1 MRPLPDSKQPGNS
14 PAKRQENDTGVLQ
27 AFQLHQ
33 QALRRFISRF
43 VRRSHDIDDI
53 AQEAFLRAYRAEK
66 NNSDG
71 IEKPKSFLFRIAHNV
86 AITNLTSKSNQ
97 MMDYL
102 ADIDELDEGML
113 SAELVDEVIAH
124 QVVGIHCEAVAS
136 LPKQCRR
143 VYLMRKVHGMSHKEI
158 AGQLGISPRTVE
170 RHIGKG
176 NRDCA
181 NYMREQQ
188 MVMRSP
194 EASAISSLKS
204 SSLKVSVTGE
214 YEQ

>member
-1 MRPLPDSKQPGNS
+1 
-14 PAKRQENDTGVLQ
+14 
-27 AFQLHQ
+27 
-33 QALRRFISRF
+33 
-43 VRRSHDIDDI
+43 
-53 AQEAFLRAYRAEK
+53 
-66 NNSDG
+66 
-71 IEKPKSFLFRIAHNV
+71 
-86 AITNLTSKSNQ
+86 

-181 NYMREQQ
+181 NYLREQQ
-188 MVMRSP
+188 VAITSP
-194 EASAISSLKS
+194 ERSAASGLKG
-204 SSLKVSVTGE
+204 SVAGGINNE
-214 YEQ
+214 